1 MRGPVSTSSLTRM
14 LPVTSEVSATRTSS
28 RSISTAGASEP
39 RWARRRRCKAVR
51 PVKRFRST
59 SARATARPVIWLR
72 RSTATLRTISGST
85 ISRATTSTPR
95 TAAESTSVRRRNR
108 ATAWIVTR
116 CAIVWTSRRHP
127 MAKELVIDLAI
138 RYGFQVLGALVILA
152 VGAILGRWLG
162 GLVDQRLRARAMEP
176 PMRLLITRVL
186 RIVVTLFAGVVARD
200 KFGFQIAPLVA
211 GIGVAGLG
219 IGIALQ
225 GVLSN
230 VVAGLTII
238 FTKPFRVG
246 EYIEIAGV
254 NGDVAAIELFSTT
267 LVHTDRSRIIVPNRK
282 IVGEILHN
290 FGTVRQLHLA
300 LVVPHASDLTG
311 VLAVAHDVVTA
322 NRRVLDDPAPVIG
335 ITQIEA
341 AGIRIGVNP
350 WVRVADVSD
359 AEAELYKALA
369 ERFRAAGI
377 DAPPLRHEVRV
388 LDAPSAATA
397 RLA

>member
-1 MRGPVSTSSLTRM
+1 MP
-14 LPVTSEVSATRTSS
+14 
-28 RSISTAGASEP
+28 
-39 RWARRRRCKAVR
+39 
-51 PVKRFRST
+51 
-59 SARATARPVIWLR
+59 
-72 RSTATLRTISGST
+72 
-85 ISRATTSTPR
+85 
-95 TAAESTSVRRRNR
+95 
-108 ATAWIVTR
+108 
-116 CAIVWTSRRHP
+116 
-127 MAKELVIDLAI
+127 AKQLIIDLAI
-138 RYGFQVLGALVILA
+138 RYGFQVLGALVILGGGIA
-152 VGAILGRWLG
+152 LAWWVGAMTDRPLQRWAL
-162 GLVDQRLRARAMEP
+162 EP
-176 PMRLLITRVL
+176 PMRKLIVRVV
-186 RIVVTLFAGVVARD
+186 RMVVLLFAVVVALD

-230 VVAGLTII
+230 MVAGLTII

-246 EYIEIAGV
+246 EYIEIVGIH
-254 NGDVAAIELFSTT
+254 GDVAAIELFSTT

-335 ITQIEA
+335 IAQIEA